1 MRQVVLHEA
10 EPERSHTRLARKPAR
25 DPGLLQAELL
35 RIRPLKT
42 IRIQVLRQKMG
53 SGRQAAFGRYSSG
66 SGLEVGRVRSEID
79 WIRPL

>member
-53 SGRQAAFGRYSSG
+53 SGRQAALNV
-66 SGLEVGRVRSEID
+66 GLR
-79 WIRPL
+79 